1 MAASG
6 GQVRTPGVQC
16 SAGASAAAGPGRAGQ
31 AGSGADDEAGRK
43 PMVRGE
49 RVGAIVAAGG
59 SGQRAGLAKQWL
71 ALGGE
76 TVVRRSARLLA
87 GCDLVDDLVVVVPP
101 GEEARGAAE
110 VAGLGKGA
118 RVVAGGAQRADSVR
132 NGLAALAGCGV
143 VLVHDAARPFATPD
157 LVRRVAEAAA
167 AAGAALAA
175 VQVSDT
181 VKRADGPGPSA
192 AQAASEAGPRVAE
205 TLDRRTLWLAQTP
218 QGFRRD
224 LLLRGYAEAGE
235 AASAATDE
243 CALVERLG
251 APVTLVPGEPGNFKI
266 TTPDDV
272 ARARAL
278 TEAPMA
284 TGVAYDCHRFEA
296 GRRLVLGG
304 VEFEGDG
311 LLGHSDADV
320 CAHAIG
326 DAILGAAG
334 LGDLGRH
341 FPDTD
346 PRWKGVSSLVLLREI
361 AARAAEAGW
370 RVGNADVTLA
380 ARRPKIA
387 PRAAEMRERLAAAL
401 GVSAAQINVKATTG
415 EGMGFVGRGEGI
427 AAHAVALLVRRTA

>member
-1 MAASG
+1 MI
-6 GQVRTPGVQC
+6 
-16 SAGASAAAGPGRAGQ
+16 
-31 AGSGADDEAGRK
+31 
-43 PMVRGE
+43 RGE
-49 RVGAIVAAGG
+49 RVAAILAAGG
-59 SGQRAGLAKQWL
+59 AGLRAGVAKQWL

-76 TVVRRSARLLA
+76 TVLRRSARLLA
-87 GCDLVDDLVVVVPP
+87 ACPAVDELVAVVPP
-101 GEEARGAAE
+101 GEEARGLAE
-110 VAGLGKGA
+110 VSGLGRPA
-118 RVVAGGAQRADSVR
+118 RAVAGGEARADSVR
-132 NGLAALAGCGV
+132 NGLAAAEGAAV
-143 VLVHDAARPFATPD
+143 VLVHDAARPFASPD
-157 LVRRVAEAAA
+157 LVLRVAEVAARD
-167 AAGAALAA
+167 GAALAA
-175 VQVSDT
+175 VPVTDT
-181 VKRADGPGPSA
+181 VKRAA
-192 AQAASEAGPRVAE
+192 AAGGDPRVAE
-205 TLDRRTLWLAQTP
+205 TLDRRALWLAQTP

-224 LLLRGYAEAGE
+224 LLLRAYE
-235 AASAATDE
+235 AAGAAASTATDE
-243 CALVERLG
+243 CSLVERLG

-266 TTPDDV
+266 TGPEDL
-272 ARARAL
+272 ARARGAV
-278 TEAPMA
+278 EAPVAM
-284 TGVAYDCHRFEA
+284 GVGYDTHRFAA

-401 GVSAAQINVKATTG
+401 GVAAGQVNVKATTG

-427 AAHAVALLVRRTA
+427 AAHAVALLVRRGA

>member
-1 MAASG
+1 MIG
-6 GQVRTPGVQC
+6 
-16 SAGASAAAGPGRAGQ
+16 
-31 AGSGADDEAGRK
+31 
-43 PMVRGE
+43 GE

-59 SGQRAGLAKQWL
+59 SGLRAGVAKQWL

-76 TVVRRSARLLA
+76 TVLRRSARLLA
-87 GCDLVDDLVVVVPP
+87 GCELVDELMVVVPP

-110 VAGLGKGA
+110 LAGLGKGA
-118 RVVAGGAQRADSVR
+118 RAVAGGAARADSVR
-132 NGLAALAGCGV
+132 NGLAALDGCAV
-143 VLVHDAARPFATPD
+143 VLVHDAARPFATPA
-157 LVRRVAEAAA
+157 LVARVGEAAA
-167 AAGAALAA
+167 RDGAALAA
-175 VQVSDT
+175 LPVTDT
-181 VKRADGPGPSA
+181 VKRAA
-192 AQAASEAGPRVAE
+192 AGEGSPRVAE
-205 TLDRRTLWLAQTP
+205 TLDRRALWLAQTP

-224 LLLRGYAEAGE
+224 LLLGAFRAAGE

-243 CALVERLG
+243 CALVEAAG

-278 TEAPMA
+278 TEAPFA
-284 TGVAYDCHRFEA
+284 AGVAYDCHRFEA

-326 DAILGAAG
+326 DAVLGAAG

-346 PRWKGVSSLVLLREI
+346 PRWRGVSSLVLLREI
-361 AARAAEAGW
+361 ARKAAEAGW

-387 PRAAEMRERLAAAL
+387 PRAEEMRARLAEAL
-401 GVSAAQINVKATTG
+401 GVSPAQVNVKATTG

-427 AAHAVALLVRRTA
+427 AAHATALLVRSAR

>member
-1 MAASG
+1 MIG
-6 GQVRTPGVQC
+6 GV
-16 SAGASAAAGPGRAGQ
+16 
-31 AGSGADDEAGRK
+31 
-43 PMVRGE
+43 

-59 SGQRAGLAKQWL
+59 AGQRAGLAKQWL

-76 TVVRRSARLLA
+76 TVLRRSARLLA
-87 GCDLVDDLVVVVPP
+87 GCDVVDDLVVVVPP
-101 GEEARGAAE
+101 GEEARGQAE
-110 VAGLGKGA
+110 LAGLGKGGRA
-118 RVVAGGAQRADSVR
+118 VAGGAQRADSVLH
-132 NGLAALAGCGV
+132 GLRALEGCGV

-167 AAGAALAA
+167 AGGAALAA
-175 VQVSDT
+175 VPVTDT
-181 VKRADGPGPSA
+181 VKRAEGA
-192 AQAASEAGPRVAE
+192 EAPRVAG

-224 LLLRGYAEAGE
+224 LLLRAYQAAGPE
-235 AASAATDE
+235 ASAATDE
-243 CALVERLG
+243 CGLVERLG
-251 APVTLVPGEPGNFKI
+251 EPVALVPGEPGNFKI
-266 TTPDDV
+266 TTPEDV

-278 TEAPMA
+278 TEAPFA
-284 TGVAYDCHRFEA
+284 AGVAYDCHRFEA

-346 PRWKGVSSLVLLREI
+346 SRWKGVSSLVLLREI
-361 AARAAEAGW
+361 AAKAAEAGW

-401 GVSAAQINVKATTG
+401 GVSPGQVNVKATTG

-427 AAHAVALLVRRTA
+427 AAHAVALLVRRHA

>member
-1 MAASG
+1 MIA
-6 GQVRTPGVQC
+6 
-16 SAGASAAAGPGRAGQ
+16 
-31 AGSGADDEAGRK
+31 
-43 PMVRGE
+43 GE

-59 SGQRAGLAKQWL
+59 AGLRAGVAKQWL

-76 TVVRRSARLLA
+76 SVLRRSARLLA
-87 GCDLVDDLVVVVPP
+87 DCPAVDDLVVVVPP
-101 GEEARGAAE
+101 GEEGRGQAE
-110 VAGLGKGA
+110 LRALGKGA
-118 RVVAGGAQRADSVR
+118 RVVAGGAQRADSV
-132 NGLAALAGCGV
+132 LAGLQALEGCAV
-143 VLVHDAARPFATPD
+143 VLVHDAARPFASPD
-157 LVRRVAEAAA
+157 LVLRVAQAAA
-167 AAGAALAA
+167 AGGAALAA
-175 VQVSDT
+175 LPVTDT
-181 VKRADGPGPSA
+181 VKRATPGQPV
-192 AQAASEAGPRVAE
+192 VAE

-224 LLLRGYAEAGE
+224 LLLRAYQAAG
-235 AASAATDE
+235 ADASGATDE
-243 CALVERLG
+243 CGLVERLG
-251 APVTLVPGEPGNFKI
+251 APVALVPGEPGNFKI
-266 TTPDDV
+266 TTPEDV

-278 TEAPMA
+278 TEAPFA

-326 DAILGAAG
+326 DAVLGAAG

-361 AARAAEAGW
+361 AAKAAAAGW
-370 RVGNADVTLA
+370 RLGNADVTLA
-380 ARRPKIA
+380 ARRPRIA
-387 PRAAEMRERLAAAL
+387 PRTEEMRARLAEAL
-401 GVSAAQINVKATTG
+401 GVSPAQVNVKATTG

-427 AAHAVALLVRRTA
+427 AAHAVALLVRRGP